1 MNTSYFDLAGQV
13 LDHPIIDADDY
24 PCGKVDDVE
33 IEGEVG
39 KPLRVKNLLV
49 GPGAWVP
56 RLPPILR
63 NAAKKLFGDDMVRVP
78 WEQVEQITPKVKL
91 RLPAEALGLG
101 KADRK
106 ANGLMARL
114 LRS

>member
-1 MNTSYFDLAGQV
+1 MTPDYFDLAGQV
-13 LDHPIIDADDY
+13 LDHPIVDVNDY
-24 PCGKVDDVE
+24 PCGKVDDIE
-33 IEGEVG
+33 IEGNVG
-39 KPLRVKNLLV
+39 EALRVKAILV

-56 RLPPILR
+56 RLPDLVRPVARKI
-63 NAAKKLFGDDMVRVP
+63 FGNEIISVP

-91 RLPAEALGLG
+91 RLAAEALGLG

-106 ANGLMARL
+106 ANKLMTRL

>member
-1 MNTSYFDLAGQV
+1 MNASYFDLAGQV
-13 LDHPIIDADDY
+13 LDQPIIDADDY

-39 KPLRVKNLLV
+39 KPLRVKSLLV

-56 RLPPILR
+56 RLPQILR
-63 NAAKKLFGDDMVRVP
+63 NVAKKLFGDEIVQVP

-91 RLPAEALGLG
+91 RLPAAALGLG
-101 KADRK
+101 KGDRK
-106 ANGLMARL
+106 ANRLMARL